1 MPSRRKTRQSV
12 ENVCVTLAVL
22 GFFFIVFLVEK
33 NLKERRE
40 REAGFQGSCSSSN
53 MAAVCLN
60 VLSRVLMAGRC
71 DFGVW
76 GLLRRR
82 NPPLVV
88 VSEDPVWGQ
97 AC

>member
-22 GFFFIVFLVEK
+22 GFFFVVLLVEK

-40 REAGFQGSCSSSN
+40 RGWISGQLLVVQHGR
-53 MAAVCLN
+53 
-60 VLSRVLMAGRC
+60 RVFERPFTRVDGWKC